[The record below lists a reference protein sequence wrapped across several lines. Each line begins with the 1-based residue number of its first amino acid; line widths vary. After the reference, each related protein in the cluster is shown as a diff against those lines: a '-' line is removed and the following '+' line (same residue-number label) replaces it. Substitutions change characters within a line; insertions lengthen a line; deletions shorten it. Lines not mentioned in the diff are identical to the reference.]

1 MRTKAEMS
9 MLSGLFV
16 QVAIL
21 VGMQCA
27 PIVGRVDLDV
37 AENSGV
43 VLIRDVCSQSSSLL
57 RVE

>member
-1 MRTKAEMS
+1 MMAKAEMS

-16 QVAIL
+16 RVAIL
-21 VGMQCA
+21 VVMQCA

-37 AENSGV
+37 AGNSSV